1 MRKRDNPDNWK
12 KVQELTGMV
21 SIPAETLPLF
31 EDFLEQYIDDCVIL
45 VPRELYKLASRSMR
59 GD

>member
-45 VPRELYKLASRSMR
+45 VPRELYKLASRS
-59 GD
+59 